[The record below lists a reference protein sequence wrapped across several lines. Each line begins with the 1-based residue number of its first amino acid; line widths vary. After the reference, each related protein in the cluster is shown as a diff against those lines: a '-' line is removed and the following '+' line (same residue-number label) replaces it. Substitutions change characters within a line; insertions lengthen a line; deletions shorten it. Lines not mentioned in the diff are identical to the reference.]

1 MATSFQNRLVG
12 SIVFV
17 ALIVIFLP
25 DLLDGKKTDYGD
37 QFQTIPARPK
47 AQAIPA
53 KPMFPKEEIE
63 VAIDKQRANAVDEN
77 AVDDVY
83 LAQPTVQ
90 PESQSARSEEQS
102 RVAETV
108 AETSSSEEV
117 TSNQTAVKD
126 ENKNTNTNTNTN
138 KNKNEI
144 AWVIQLGSFRHEK
157 NVKNLQEKLSR
168 EGYVTFTRPLRTSNG
183 KLTKVY
189 VGPDFDKVKL
199 QAMLPDLKRLTNL
212 SGKISIYD
220 VAQ

>member
-47 AQAIPA
+47 TQAIPA

-90 PESQSARSEEQS
+90 PESQSPRSEEQR

-108 AETSSSEEV
+108 AETSPSEEV

-126 ENKNTNTNTNTN
+126 EDKNTN